1 MTTTCGLGS
10 WRPQWLQP
18 MANAK
23 LFLLNLCLIGIVQS
37 MAGALQFSIMNSL
50 EKRFAFDSKIS
61 AVINIADNFSVMFLS
76 PLIGYWA
83 PVKISRQK
91 SRGKNLA
98 AKISK
103 AKISQG
109 KNLA

>member
-1 MTTTCGLGS
+1 MKSIRKREISIEDEAVEQTTTTMTTTCGLGS

-61 AVINIADNFSVMFLS
+61 GTFTIF
-76 PLIGYWA
+76 
-83 PVKISRQK
+83 
-91 SRGKNLA
+91 
-98 AKISK
+98 
-103 AKISQG
+103 
-109 KNLA
+109 